1 MPLELIAKKID
12 SLSGAQKRLGQYI
25 LSDSTALLLSTSRE
39 LGRAVGVSE
48 STVVR
53 FAQRLGYDG
62 FPELKREL
70 QRKIRPRLRA
80 AARMEETIS
89 ELSEEQNIIAKLI
102 KRDIQLLNETVQSIS
117 ESDFHK
123 SIEMIWRA
131 QKVFIIGFNVSMALA
146 HFLHFRLIRVKK
158 DVRWLFLTGGSS
170 LLEQLALM
178 EKEDILIA
186 IGFLDVPRE
195 TQTAL
200 KHARKVGASVLG
212 ITDLP
217 TSAMAEDSD
226 VCLYAKRGLHSTV
239 NSVIPGFSLVNA
251 LAIALAWTKK
261 ADSIKAL
268 KDLDNLL
275 ETYLP

>member
-212 ITDLP
+212 RLP
-217 TSAMAEDSD
+217 LCKAGVA
-226 VCLYAKRGLHSTV
+226 LYGQFRHSWFFAGQCT
-239 NSVIPGFSLVNA
+239 GYRLSL
-251 LAIALAWTKK
+251 
-261 ADSIKAL
+261 D
-268 KDLDNLL
+268 
-275 ETYLP
+275 